1 MITYKQVD
9 VSYLPQYDLIP
20 MLVHISAYYR
30 IEKHNRGL
38 GGFTLVETPVEPYVK
53 DFCSAD
59 DESVAQWKRFD
70 LSNWAFF
77 MAFDNEQPVGGA
89 AVAARTKKI
98 HMLSGRDDLAV
109 LWDIRVDDAYK
120 HQGIGQALFD
130 MAVIWSRSQGL
141 RQMKIECQN
150 NNVLAVKFYH
160 KQGAI
165 LSAIDEYAYYNELKY
180 RHEAQLIWFLDLYAG
195 TVYS

>member
-9 VSYLPQYDLIP
+9 VSYLSQYDLIP

-77 MAFDNEQPVGGA
+77 MAFDNERPVGGA

-150 NNVLAVKFYH
+150 NNVPAVKFYH

-180 RHEAQLIWFLDLYAG
+180 RHEAQLIWFLDLHAE
-195 TVYS
+195 TICS